1 MNLRLE
7 LFVESIEKSVG
18 FYRDILEFNAPKEII
33 HTYVPVKKGSV
44 TLGLGEMK
52 SLPKNHPL
60 KVSNNSQQT
69 GLGVEIVLEV
79 EDINGIYNKV
89 VEKGYSIQT
98 KLTKRS
104 WGLEDFRLIDPDGYY
119 LRITSMATIES

>member
-33 HTYVPVKKGSV
+33 HTYVPVKKGNV

-52 SLPKNHPL
+52 SLPENHPL

-79 EDINGIYNKV
+79 EDINDIYNKV